1 MVALYTKDQTV
12 HNNVHILVQMR
23 GSSRQ
28 QALSFMCESCSEPVN
43 VNFSHQPKPDHL
55 LTNSLARDTTGG
67 YSRRGKEKAEWN
79 YYDERA
85 LVTTLSQYPCG
96 MYHLV
101 QFIMPASSLLC
112 SDGLVQST
120 LSTVGNSILVC
131 GAACRHSKSEL
142 VASLGIRL
150 WARDEISWKKH
161 SCEKLAVKL
170 LENVL
175 PSTWF

>member
-1 MVALYTKDQTV
+1 MVALYAKDQTG
-12 HNNVHILVQMR
+12 NNVHILVQMR

-28 QALSFMCESCSEPVN
+28 QALSFICESCSELVN

-55 LTNSLARDTTGG
+55 LTNSLARDTTGDIQEE
-67 YSRRGKEKAEWN
+67 GKEKAEWN

-96 MYHLV
+96 MYLE

-112 SDGLVQST
+112 SDDLVQST
-120 LSTVGNSILVC
+120 LVC
-131 GAACRHSKSEL
+131 RAECRHSKSEL

-150 WARDEISWKKH
+150 WARTRSLGK
-161 SCEKLAVKL
+161 STAVR
-170 LENVL
+170 N
-175 PSTWF
+175 